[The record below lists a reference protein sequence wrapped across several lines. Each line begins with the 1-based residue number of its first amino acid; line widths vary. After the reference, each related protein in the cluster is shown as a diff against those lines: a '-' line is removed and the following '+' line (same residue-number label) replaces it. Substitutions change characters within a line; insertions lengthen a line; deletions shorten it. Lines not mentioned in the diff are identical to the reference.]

1 MFSPDDITDL
11 IEQFGLAR
19 GNLDPYGGSHARYP
33 PYRCPKK
40 QADY

>member
-19 GNLDPYGGSHARYP
+19 GNLNPYGGGHARYP
-33 PYRCPKK
+33 PYRCPQK